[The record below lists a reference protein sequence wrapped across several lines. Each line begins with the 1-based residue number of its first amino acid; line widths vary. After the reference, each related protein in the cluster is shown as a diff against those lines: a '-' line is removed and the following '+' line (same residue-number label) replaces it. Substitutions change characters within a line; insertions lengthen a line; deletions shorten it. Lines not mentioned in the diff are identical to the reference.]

1 MLFRRFLT
9 AVAVVDFII
18 FTIGYLELRLM
29 VRYNISPVGKRPQKS
44 IAIRTMDFA
53 VIRTFELVLALAHL
67 RWLDTEFELVLALA
81 HLRWLDTEYSFLR
94 NSLHLHSIQV

>member
-29 VRYNISPVGKRPQKS
+29 VRYISPVGKRPQKS

-67 RWLDTEFELVLALA
+67 RWLDTE
-81 HLRWLDTEYSFLR
+81 YSFLR